1 MAELRFDNLEDFDG
15 QVTNHDL
22 HLAKIAR
29 EVQEEERQARFEEAQ
44 AAAEPAA
51 TPADSVVATSDSFVE
66 EVNAQGDSGPSELS
80 SLDNI
85 IDALNLARTVLKTA
99 EIPKPPIPAVH
110 EAPPEP
116 PAPAPAAPTS
126 APPVAVPRPMA
137 PPVVFPRPSELRPS
151 SRPSTGWSVL
161 SATSP
166 QGLPLNDDLYPEKL
180 ERNPIHKA
188 LLAWSRQ
195 LTWKGWN

>member
-1 MAELRFDNLEDFDG
+1 MAELRFDDLESFDG

-29 EVQEEERQARFEEAQ
+29 EVQEEERQARLDAAQ

-51 TPADSVVATSDSFVE
+51 TPADSVVATTDSFVE
-66 EVNAQGDSGPSELS
+66 EVDAQGNSGTSELS

-85 IDALNLARTVLKTA
+85 IDALNLARTVLKTT
-99 EIPKPPIPAVH
+99 EIPKPPIPPAREPSPAPEPVQVT
-110 EAPPEP
+110 APPP
-116 PAPAPAAPTS
+116 
-126 APPVAVPRPMA
+126 PPVAPPM
-137 PPVVFPRPSELRPS
+137 VFPKPADLRPG
-151 SRPSTGWSVL
+151 RPSTGYERLHAS
-161 SATSP
+161 SP
-166 QGLPLNDDLYPEKL
+166 QGLPLDEDAYPDKL

-195 LTWKGWN
+195 LTWKGWK

>member
-1 MAELRFDNLEDFDG
+1 VAELRFDDLESFEG

-29 EVQEEERQARFEEAQ
+29 EVQEEERQAKLDAAQ

-66 EVNAQGDSGPSELS
+66 EVKDQRTSGPSDLS
-80 SLDNI
+80 SLDAV
-85 IDALNLARTVLKTA
+85 IDALNLARSVLNTTK
-99 EIPKPPIPAVH
+99 IPEPPILPVR
-110 EAPPEP
+110 EAP
-116 PAPAPAAPTS
+116 PAPAPVQVTAPP
-126 APPVAVPRPMA
+126 PPVAPPMA
-137 PPVVFPRPSELRPS
+137 FPKPIDLRPG
-151 SRPSTGWSVL
+151 RPSTGYERLHAS
-161 SATSP
+161 SP
-166 QGLPLNDDLYPEKL
+166 QGLPLDEDAYPDKL

-195 LTWKGWN
+195 LTWKGWD

>member
-1 MAELRFDNLEDFDG
+1 MAELRFDDLESFDG

-29 EVQEEERQARFEEAQ
+29 EVQEEERQARLDAAQ

-66 EVNAQGDSGPSELS
+66 EVDAHRYSGPGELS
-80 SLDNI
+80 QLDNI
-85 IDALNLARTVLKTA
+85 IDAINLARSVLNTTK
-99 EIPKPPIPAVH
+99 I
-110 EAPPEP
+110 PEP
-116 PAPAPAAPTS
+116 PNPAPREAPKVT
-126 APPVAVPRPMA
+126 APPPPVAPPM
-137 PPVVFPRPSELRPS
+137 VFPKPAELRPG
-151 SRPSTGWSVL
+151 RPNTGYEYLHAS
-161 SATSP
+161 SP
-166 QGLPLNDDLYPEKL
+166 QGLPLDEDAYPDKL

-195 LTWKGWN
+195 LTWKGWK

>member
-1 MAELRFDNLEDFDG
+1 MAELRFDDLESFDG

-29 EVQEEERQARFEEAQ
+29 EVQEEERQAKLDAAQ

-80 SLDNI
+80 QLDNI
-85 IDALNLARTVLKTA
+85 IDALNLARSVLNTTK
-99 EIPKPPIPAVH
+99 IPEPPIPPVR
-110 EAPPEP
+110 EASPPPPEP
-116 PAPAPAAPTS
+116 VQVTAPPPPV
-126 APPVAVPRPMA
+126 APPVPA
-137 PPVVFPRPSELRPS
+137 FPKPSELRPS
-151 SRPSTGWSVL
+151 LRPNTGWSQM
-161 SATSP
+161 SASSP
-166 QGLPLNDDLYPEKL
+166 VGDPLDDSQYPEKL
-180 ERNPIHKA
+180 ERNPIHRA

>member
-1 MAELRFDNLEDFDG
+1 MAELRFDDLESFDG

-29 EVQEEERQARFEEAQ
+29 EVQEEERQAKLDAAQ

-66 EVNAQGDSGPSELS
+66 EVDAHRDSGPGELS
-80 SLDNI
+80 QLDNI
-85 IDALNLARTVLKTA
+85 IDALNLARSVLNTTK
-99 EIPKPPIPAVH
+99 IPEPPIPPTR
-110 EAPPEP
+110 EPSPPPEP
-116 PAPAPAAPTS
+116 VQVTAPPPPV
-126 APPVAVPRPMA
+126 APPVPA
-137 PPVVFPRPSELRPS
+137 FPKPNELRPG
-151 SRPSTGWSVL
+151 RPNTGYEYLHAS
-161 SATSP
+161 SP
-166 QGLPLNDDLYPEKL
+166 QGLPLDEDAYPDRL

>member
-1 MAELRFDNLEDFDG
+1 MAELRFDDLESFDG

-29 EVQEEERQARFEEAQ
+29 EVQEEERQARLDAAQ

-51 TPADSVVATSDSFVE
+51 TPADSFVATDESFVE
-66 EVNAQGDSGPSELS
+66 EVDAQGDSGPSELS
-80 SLDNI
+80 QLDNI
-85 IDALNLARTVLKTA
+85 IDALNLARSVLNTTK
-99 EIPKPPIPAVH
+99 IPEPPIQPVR
-110 EAPPEP
+110 E
-116 PAPAPAAPTS
+116 PAPAPAPVQVT
-126 APPVAVPRPMA
+126 APPP
-137 PPVVFPRPSELRPS
+137 PPVVAPPMAFPKPIDLRPG
-151 SRPSTGWSVL
+151 RPSTGYERLHAS
-161 SATSP
+161 SP
-166 QGLPLNDDLYPEKL
+166 QGLPLDEDAYPDKL

>member
-1 MAELRFDNLEDFDG
+1 MAELRFDDLESFDG

-51 TPADSVVATSDSFVE
+51 TPVDSVVATSDSFVE
-66 EVNAQGDSGPSELS
+66 EVDAHRNSGTDELS

-110 EAPPEP
+110 EATPEP
-116 PAPAPAAPTS
+116 PAPAPAAPTPP
-126 APPVAVPRPMA
+126 PPVAVPNPVA
-137 PPVVFPRPSELRPS
+137 PPMVFPRPAELRPQ
-151 SRPSTGWSVL
+151 RPNTGWSVL

-166 QGLPLNDDLYPEKL
+166 GGLPLDDDLYPEKL
-180 ERNPIHKA
+180 VRNPIHKA

-195 LTWKGWN
+195 LTWKAWN